1 MKPLSIEEART
12 RFGRLTIVRDE
23 KGEAM
28 KVIRPESPALALA
41 IARTALAKNDGALFE
56 RLPEE
61 VGRYTYR
68 GLLGRGKG
76 GASYVV
82 DEHGH
87 IIEALE
93 PGDSFVTGEL
103 ENVAAAKEL

>member
-1 MKPLSIEEART
+1 MADRRPLSVEEART
-12 RFGRLTIVRDE
+12 RFGRLIIVRDE
-23 KGEAM
+23 HGDAM

-41 IARTALAKNDGALFE
+41 IAQTALAKNDGALFD

-68 GLLGRGKG
+68 GLLGRAKG
-76 GASYVV
+76 DGYWIV

-93 PGDSFVTGEL
+93 AGDSFVTGTL
-103 ENVAAAKEL
+103 EKA